1 MSSIKVWIM
10 FPALLVL
17 AACSGPV
24 TQPKETPASPAVAV
38 QVAAAA
44 EVAWPET
51 FEASGTVRARTTAM
65 IASRAMGYIRD
76 VRPHEG
82 DRVQTGDVVVTIEAR
97 ETQVAEQQAR
107 IGVSEA
113 RSGVPEADSA
123 VQSAQAQLELA
134 EITLRRMQ
142 ELLNKRSVSQQEFDE
157 ADARAKVARQ
167 ALNMA
172 GARRKQLDEKIRQA
186 EQAVTAAGVQTGY
199 LEVRAPFAG
208 RVTSRRAEPGTLAS
222 PGLPLL
228 EIESE
233 NGYRLEVAVPEAQ
246 LHAVRQGQSMT
257 VLLGE
262 SSGALTGRVDEIV
275 PSIDSASRSFIVKVS
290 LPARPEIRSGLFGRA
305 VFATGNRTA
314 LTIPTAAVAEQGQL
328 RNVLVADNSVA
339 QLRLIRVG
347 EERGGQVEVLSGL
360 VAGDRVISPRPAG
373 LADGQRVEVAP

>member
-1 MSSIKVWIM
+1 
-10 FPALLVL
+10 VL
-17 AACSGPV
+17 
-24 TQPKETPASPAVAV
+24 
-38 QVAAAA
+38 
-44 EVAWPET
+44 
-51 FEASGTVRARTTAM
+51 
-65 IASRAMGYIRD
+65 
-76 VRPHEG
+76 
-82 DRVQTGDVVVTIEAR
+82 
-97 ETQVAEQQAR
+97 
-107 IGVSEA
+107 
-113 RSGVPEADSA
+113 EADSA
-123 VQSAQAQLELA
+123 IQSAQAQLELA

-142 ELLNKRSVSQQEFDE
+142 ELLSKRSVSQQEFDE

-208 RVTSRRAEPGTLAS
+208 RVISRRAEPGTLAS

-246 LHAVRQGQSMT
+246 LRAVRPGQSVT

-262 SSGALTGRVDEIV
+262 SSSALTGRVDEIV
-275 PSIDSASRSFIVKVS
+275 PSVDPASRSFLVKIS
-290 LPARPEIRSGLFGRA
+290 LATRPEIRSGQFGRA
-305 VFATGNRTA
+305 VFTTGNRTA
-314 LTIPTAAVAEQGQL
+314 LTIPAAAVAEQGQL

-347 EERGGQVEVLSGL
+347 EERDGQVEVLSGL
-360 VAGDRVISPRPAG
+360 IAGDPVISPRPAG

>member
-1 MSSIKVWIM
+1 VH
-10 FPALLVL
+10 
-17 AACSGPV
+17 
-24 TQPKETPASPAVAV
+24 
-38 QVAAAA
+38 VAAAA

-51 FEASGTVRARTTAM
+51 FEGSGTVRARTTAM

-82 DRVQTGDVVVTIEAR
+82 DRVQAGDVVVTVEAR
-97 ETQVAEQQAR
+97 ETQVAEQQAQ

-123 VQSAQAQLELA
+123 IQSAQAQLELA

-142 ELLNKRSVSQQEFDE
+142 ELLSKRSVSQQEFDE

-208 RVTSRRAEPGTLAS
+208 RVISRRAEPGTLAS

-246 LHAVRQGQSMT
+246 LRAVRPGQSVT

-262 SSGALTGRVDEIV
+262 SSSALTGRVDEIV
-275 PSIDSASRSFIVKVS
+275 PSVDPASRSFLVKIS
-290 LPARPEIRSGLFGRA
+290 LATRPEIRSGQFGRA
-305 VFATGNRTA
+305 VFTTGNRTA
-314 LTIPTAAVAEQGQL
+314 LTIPAAAVAEQGQL

-347 EERGGQVEVLSGL
+347 EERDGQVEVLSGL
-360 VAGDRVISPRPAG
+360 IAGDAVISPRPAG